1 MFEFRFSSNFKKRK
15 IRRIFDLEPQEIL
28 LDKLA
33 QKKTEKLGV
42 FQVPLSK
49 NILQLTYFLFLIL
62 FFILFYNTFQ
72 LQIIQ
77 GEEFS
82 VLAERNKFIIYQIK
96 ATRGIIYDQKMEQ
109 LVFNKPSFD
118 LFCYK
123 NDLPQKESEKISVLK
138 EIAEILNQDFEEL
151 KEKIEKSNQT
161 QFLISENLTHQELII
176 LETKAKE
183 LPGFQVERN
192 SIREYLDGD
201 VFANLIGYL
210 GKIKSSELQQELE
223 FYSIN
228 DYVGR
233 DSLELYYEDILRKN
247 AGKLQIEKDVFGNII
262 SREITQFPK
271 PGKSLVLWIDADL
284 QRKITNQLQE
294 KLKEIGAQKA
304 VGIALNPKT
313 GGVLAL
319 VSLPSFDNNLF
330 QKGADSEALKNL
342 LEDPFELEPLFNRA
356 IAGIGYPT
364 GSVIKPFIAS
374 AALEEEIISPEK
386 NINCQG
392 EIVIENPWYD
402 AEDPE
407 SGQEKWIY
415 HDWTIHGWTDLK
427 KAIAQSCNV
436 YFYRVGGGYKEQ
448 KGLGAERI
456 EDYLQLFGWGE
467 KTGIDLIGE
476 GKGTLPTINSEW
488 RLGDTYHLSIG
499 QGAFAVTPIQV
510 ANAFAAIANNGS
522 LYYPQIVQK
531 IIDTSEGF
539 TKIVEEVEPKLIREN
554 FINSENLE
562 IVKQGMRQA
571 VTNGSATGW
580 LDFLPVEVAAKTGTA
595 QTERT
600 NYYHNWIV
608 SFAPYEEPEI
618 VLLIAILD
626 VKEIR
631 AAALPVARD
640 ILQWYFTQE

>member
-1 MFEFRFSSNFKKRK
+1 MFGFQFSSNFKKRK
-15 IRRIFDLEPQEIL
+15 IQRIFDLEPQEIL

-33 QKKTEKLGV
+33 QKRTEKLGV

-49 NILQLTYFLFLIL
+49 NILQLTYFIFLIL
-62 FFILFYNTFQ
+62 FFILFYKTFQ
-72 LQIIQ
+72 LQVIQ
-77 GEEFS
+77 GKEFS
-82 VLAERNKFIIYQIK
+82 ALAERNKFIIYQIK

-118 LFCYK
+118 LVGYK
-123 NDLPQKESEKISVLK
+123 NDFTQKEDEWVEDIK
-138 EIAEILNQDFEEL
+138 EVAEILNQDFEKL
-151 KEKIEKSNQT
+151 KAKIEKNNQAK
-161 QFLISENLTHQELII
+161 FLISENLNHQELII
-176 LETKAKE
+176 LETKSKE

-192 SIREYLDGD
+192 SIREYVDGD

-210 GKIKSSELQQELE
+210 GKIKISELQQEAEL
-223 FYSIN
+223 YSIN

-233 DSLELYYEDILRKN
+233 DGLELYYEDILRKN
-247 AGKLQIEKDVFGNII
+247 AGKLQIERDVLGNII
-262 SREITQFPK
+262 SREITQFPE
-271 PGKSLVLWIDADL
+271 PGESLVLWIDADL
-284 QRKITNQLQE
+284 QRKITNQLKE

-330 QKGADSEALKNL
+330 SSGDEKALEEILSDKTK
-342 LEDPFELEPLFNRA
+342 PLFNRA

-364 GSVIKPFIAS
+364 GSVIKPLIAS

-392 EIVIENPWYD
+392 EIVVENPWYN
-402 AEDPE
+402 AEDSE
-407 SGQEKWIY
+407 SGQEKWVY
-415 HDWTIHGWTDLK
+415 HDWTTHGWTNLR

-436 YFYRVGGGYKEQ
+436 YFYTIGGGYKEQ
-448 KGLGAERI
+448 KGLGPKTI
-456 EDYLQLFGWGE
+456 EDYLELFGWGE

-476 GKGTLPTINSEW
+476 GKGILPTIGNEW

-499 QGAFAVTPIQV
+499 QGAFTVTPIQV
-510 ANAFAAIANNGS
+510 ANAFAAIANNGR
-522 LYYPQIVQK
+522 LYSPQIIQK
-531 IIDTSEGF
+531 IVNDS
-539 TKIVEEVEPKLIREN
+539 EVEPKLIREN
-554 FINSENLE
+554 FISSENLE
-562 IVKQGMRQA
+562 IVRQGMRQA

-595 QTERT
+595 QTERI

-608 SFAPYEEPEI
+608 SFAPYEDPEI

-631 AAALPVARD
+631 AAVLPVARD
-640 ILQWYFTQE
+640 ILQWYFE

>member
-1 MFEFRFSSNFKKRK
+1 MFGFQFSSNFKKRK
-15 IRRIFDLEPQEIL
+15 IQRIFDLEPQEIL

-33 QKKTEKLGV
+33 QKRTEKLGV

-49 NILQLTYFLFLIL
+49 NILQLTYFIFLIL
-62 FFILFYNTFQ
+62 FFILFYKTFQ
-72 LQIIQ
+72 LQVIQ
-77 GEEFS
+77 GKEFS
-82 VLAERNKFIIYQIK
+82 ALAERNKFIIYQIK

-118 LFCYK
+118 LVGYK
-123 NDLPQKESEKISVLK
+123 NDFTQKEDEWVEDIK
-138 EIAEILNQDFEEL
+138 EVAEILNQDFEKL
-151 KEKIEKSNQT
+151 KAKIEKNNQAK
-161 QFLISENLTHQELII
+161 FLISENLNHQELII
-176 LETKAKE
+176 LETKSKE

-192 SIREYLDGD
+192 SIREYVDGD

-210 GKIKSSELQQELE
+210 GKIKISELQQEAEL
-223 FYSIN
+223 YSIN

-233 DSLELYYEDILRKN
+233 DGLELYYEDILRKN
-247 AGKLQIEKDVFGNII
+247 AGKLQIERDVLGNII
-262 SREITQFPK
+262 SREITQFPE
-271 PGKSLVLWIDADL
+271 PGESLVLWIDADL
-284 QRKITNQLQE
+284 QRKITNQLKE

-304 VGIALNPKT
+304 VGIAL
-313 GGVLAL
+313 

-330 QKGADSEALKNL
+330 SSGDEKALEEILSDKTK
-342 LEDPFELEPLFNRA
+342 PLFNRA

-364 GSVIKPFIAS
+364 GSVIKPLIAS

-392 EIVIENPWYD
+392 EIVVENPWYN
-402 AEDPE
+402 AEDSE
-407 SGQEKWIY
+407 SGQEKWVY
-415 HDWTIHGWTDLK
+415 HDWTTHGWTNLR

-436 YFYRVGGGYKEQ
+436 YFYTIGGGYKEQ
-448 KGLGAERI
+448 KGLGPKTI
-456 EDYLQLFGWGE
+456 EDYLELFGWGE

-476 GKGTLPTINSEW
+476 GKGILPTIGNEW

-499 QGAFAVTPIQV
+499 QGAFTVTPIQV
-510 ANAFAAIANNGS
+510 ANAFAAIANNGR
-522 LYYPQIVQK
+522 LYSPQIIQK
-531 IIDTSEGF
+531 IVNDS
-539 TKIVEEVEPKLIREN
+539 EVEPKLIREN
-554 FINSENLE
+554 FISSENLE
-562 IVKQGMRQA
+562 IVRQGMRQA

-595 QTERT
+595 QTERI

-608 SFAPYEEPEI
+608 SFAPYEDPEI

-631 AAALPVARD
+631 AAVLPVARD
-640 ILQWYFTQE
+640 ILQWYFE

>member
-1 MFEFRFSSNFKKRK
+1 MFGFRFSSNFRKRK
-15 IRRIFDLEPQEIL
+15 IRRIFDLEPQEVL

-33 QKKTEKLGV
+33 QKRTEKLGV

-62 FFILFYNTFQ
+62 FFILFYKTFQ
-72 LQIIQ
+72 LQIIR

-82 VLAERNKFIIYQIK
+82 ALAERNKFIIYQIK

-123 NDLPQKESEKISVLK
+123 NDLPQKESEKINVLK
-138 EIAEILNQDFEEL
+138 EIAEILNQDFEKL
-151 KEKIEKSNQT
+151 REKIEKSNQA

-176 LETKAKE
+176 LETKIKE
-183 LPGFQVERN
+183 LPGFQIERN
-192 SIREYLDGD
+192 SIREYVDGN
-201 VFANLIGYL
+201 VFANFIGYL

-223 FYSIN
+223 LYSIN

-233 DSLELYYEDILRKN
+233 DGLELYYEDILRKN
-247 AGKLQIEKDVFGNII
+247 AGKLQIERDVLGNII
-262 SREITQFPK
+262 SREITQFPE
-271 PGKSLVLWIDADL
+271 PGKSLVLWTDADL

-330 QKGADSEALKNL
+330 SSGEEKALEEIFSDKT
-342 LEDPFELEPLFNRA
+342 EPLFNRA

-364 GSVIKPFIAS
+364 GSVIKPLIAV
-374 AALEEEIISPEK
+374 AALEDEIISPEK

-392 EIVIENPWYD
+392 EIVVENPWYD

-427 KAIAQSCNV
+427 KAIAQSCNI
-436 YFYRVGGGYKEQ
+436 YFYRAGGGYKEQ
-448 KGLGAERI
+448 KGLGPERI

-476 GKGTLPTINSEW
+476 GKGILPTIDDEW

-510 ANAFAAIANNGS
+510 VNAFAAIANNGN
-522 LYYPQIVQK
+522 LYSPQIVQK
-531 IIDTSEGF
+531 IVDTSEGL
-539 TKIVEEVEPKLIREN
+539 TKIVEEIEPKLIREN

-562 IVKQGMRQA
+562 IVKQGMREA

-580 LDFLPVEVAAKTGTA
+580 LDFLPVAVAAKTGTA
-595 QTERT
+595 QTEKA

-640 ILQWYFTQE
+640 VLQWYFTQE

>member
-1 MFEFRFSSNFKKRK
+1 MFGFLFSSNFKKRK
-15 IRRIFDLEPQEIL
+15 IRRTFDLEPQEIL

-82 VLAERNKFIIYQIK
+82 ALAERNKFIIYQIK
-96 ATRGIIYDQKMEQ
+96 ATRGIIYDQKIEQ

-138 EIAEILNQDFEEL
+138 DVAEILNQDFEEL
-151 KEKIEKSNQT
+151 KEKIENSNQA

-176 LETKAKE
+176 LETKTKE

-192 SIREYLDGD
+192 SIREYVDGD

-210 GKIKSSELQQELE
+210 GKIKSSELQQEFEL
-223 FYSIN
+223 YSIN

-233 DSLELYYEDILRKN
+233 DGLEIYYEDVLRKN
-247 AGKLQIEKDVFGNII
+247 AGKLQIEKDALGNII
-262 SREITQFPK
+262 SREIIQFPK
-271 PGKSLVLWIDADL
+271 PGKSLVLWINADL

-313 GGVLAL
+313 GAVLAL
-319 VSLPSFDNNLF
+319 VSLPSFNNNLF

-342 LEDPFELEPLFNRA
+342 LEDPFELKPLFNRA

-364 GSVIKPFIAS
+364 GSVIKPLIAS
-374 AALEEEIISPEK
+374 AALEEKIISPEK
-386 NINCQG
+386 SINCQG
-392 EIVIENPWYD
+392 QIVIDNPWYD

-415 HDWTIHGWTDLK
+415 HDWTTHGWTDLR
-427 KAIAQSCNV
+427 KAIAQSCNI

-476 GKGTLPTINSEW
+476 GKGILPTIDDEW

-510 ANAFAAIANNGS
+510 ANAFAAIANNGR

-531 IIDTSEGF
+531 IVDTSEGS
-539 TKIVEEVEPKLIREN
+539 TKIVKEVEPKLIREN

-580 LDFLPVEVAAKTGTA
+580 LDSLPVEVAAKTGTA
-595 QTERT
+595 QTEKA
-600 NYYHNWIV
+600 NYYHNWVV

-631 AAALPVARD
+631 AAALPVTRD